1 MVNVFLQFGI
11 LLGLAALLSLV
22 ARALKQPP
30 LVAYLIAGVVTGP
43 LFLNVLP
50 SGELLDLFARFGVA
64 FLLFIVG
71 LHLNFKSLKEVG
83 SVSTLV
89 GVGTLA
95 VVSGVS
101 WGLARMLGFGSN
113 VSLYLAAA
121 FAFSS
126 TVVVVK
132 LLSDKREMDTLHG
145 KITLGI
151 LIVEHFVAALML
163 MVVPVIGI
171 ASSSVLLIQ
180 LGKALALIAATVI
193 TGLVILPPLFS
204 FAARWSESLFL
215 ASTAWVLLVAAA
227 FHALHFSFEIGALL
241 AGITLASSRYA
252 LDISTRMRTLR
263 DFFVVLFFVYFGS
276 LLVGPFTVDLW
287 VAAGLFSI
295 LILVGKPLVV
305 MSFMRFFKYKKR
317 TNFFTGVGLAQIS
330 EFSLILLLVGFS
342 QGVISQA
349 VLSLGIIVAF
359 ITLTF
364 SSYTLLH
371 SHALFSALSPVLSL
385 FESRSFTVDDLR
397 TSKKY
402 HTILFGYNRIGFTL
416 VRALQKAR
424 VSFLVVDY
432 NPQTILELSKRGVPC
447 VYGDAQDPDL
457 LEELRLDEASV
468 VISTIP
474 DVSTNHLIYSA
485 IKSKDTL
492 FMPTSHSALHTE
504 ELYATGAD
512 YVIMPYFLGGSYV
525 GDLLTETLTKE
536 KLSEER
542 AKQQRELKERTK
554 EGQTHPTRESYGR

>member
-1 MVNVFLQFGI
+1 MVNVLLQFGI
-11 LLGLAALLSLV
+11 LLGLAALLSLI

-50 SGELLDLFARFGVA
+50 SGDVLDLFARFGVA

-101 WGLARMLGFGSN
+101 WGLARLLGFGPN
-113 VSLYLAAA
+113 VALYLAAA

-163 MVVPVIGI
+163 MVVPVIGT
-171 ASSSVLLIQ
+171 ASSSIILLQ
-180 LGKALALIAATVI
+180 LGKALALIVATVI
-193 TGLVILPPLFS
+193 TGLVILPPIFS
-204 FAARWSESLFL
+204 FAARWSDSLFL

-227 FHALHFSFEIGALL
+227 FHSFHFSFEIGALL
-241 AGITLASSRYA
+241 AGITLASSKYA

-276 LLVGPFTVDLW
+276 LLVGPFTAELW
-287 VAAGLFSI
+287 IAAGMFSLLI
-295 LILVGKPLVV
+295 LIGKPLVV

-317 TNFFTGVGLAQIS
+317 TNFFTGIGLAQIS

-349 VLSLGIIVAF
+349 VLSLGIVVAF
-359 ITLTF
+359 ITLTL
-364 SSYTLLH
+364 SSYSLLH
-371 SHALFSALSPVLSL
+371 SHTLFRILSPVLSL
-385 FESRSFTVDDLR
+385 FESRSFTVDDLQV
-397 TSKKY
+397 SKKY
-402 HTILFGYNRIGFTL
+402 HTILFGYNRIGLTL
-416 VRALQKAR
+416 VRALQKAN

-432 NPQTILELSKRGVPC
+432 NPQTILELHKRGVPC
-447 VYGDAQDPDL
+447 VYGDAQDLDL
-457 LEELRLDEASV
+457 LEELRLEDA
-468 VISTIP
+468 
-474 DVSTNHLIYSA
+474 
-485 IKSKDTL
+485 
-492 FMPTSHSALHTE
+492 
-504 ELYATGAD
+504 
-512 YVIMPYFLGGSYV
+512 
-525 GDLLTETLTKE
+525 
-536 KLSEER
+536 
-542 AKQQRELKERTK
+542 
-554 EGQTHPTRESYGR
+554 